1 MCGCVSVCVYVCV
14 SAGIIEF
21 IKKTTGPV
29 VTRRPF
35 PLIFPFTCPLMDL
48 QMLSERQITHVGRLQ
63 SIQPPVA
70 YLLSQVYHFGFA
82 LTK

>member
-1 MCGCVSVCVYVCV
+1 MCV
-14 SAGIIEF
+14 SAGMIEF
-21 IKKTTGPV
+21 IKKKKKKHTDPV

-35 PLIFPFTCPLMDL
+35 PLISPFTCLLMDL
-48 QMLSERQITHVGRLQ
+48 QMLSERQITLVRRLQ